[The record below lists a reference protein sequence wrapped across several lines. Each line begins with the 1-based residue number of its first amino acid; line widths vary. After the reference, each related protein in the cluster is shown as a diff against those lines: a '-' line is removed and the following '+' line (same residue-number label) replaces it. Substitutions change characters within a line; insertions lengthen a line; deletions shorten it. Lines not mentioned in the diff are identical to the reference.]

1 MQDTLKH
8 KGLRIK
14 LVEQLVLQGIQNPEV
29 LNAVKTVPRHYFM
42 SPDFEHF
49 AYRNQAF
56 SIGSGQT
63 ISQPYTVA
71 KQTELLCP
79 VRNLKVLEI
88 GTGSGYQAA
97 ILHECGAQVFTIER
111 IESLHHNAVRC
122 FRALNYAIHAELGD
136 GTLGMPQQAPFHR
149 ILVTAAAP
157 HIPKSLFNQLAIGG
171 ILVIPVGK
179 TRQSQVMVRVIK
191 KSQTDYVTE
200 QHGKFAFVPL
210 IGQNGWEN
218 EAH

>member
-14 LVEQLVLQGIQNPEV
+14 LVEQLALQGITNLEV
-29 LNAVKTVPRHYFM
+29 LNAIKTVPRHFFM

-63 ISQPYTVA
+63 ISQPFTVA

-79 VRNLKVLEI
+79 VKDKSVLEI

-97 ILHECGAQVFTIER
+97 ILHECGARVHTIER
-111 IESLHHNAVRC
+111 IESLHHSAVHC
-122 FRALNYAIHAELGD
+122 FGLLNYTIHAQLGD
-136 GTLGMPQQAPFHR
+136 GTLGMPQNAPFDR

-157 HIPKSLFNQLAIGG
+157 HIPKSLFNQLAVDG

-179 TRQSQVMVRVIK
+179 TQNSQTMVRVFK
-191 KSQTDYVTE
+191 KSNTEYVTE
-200 QHGKFAFVPL
+200 QHGNFAFVPL
-210 IGQNGWEN
+210 IGENGW
-218 EAH
+218 